1 MTELNKYICAGTV
14 VNQEAFEAAMDG
26 DESKMDPDA
35 LAIEYDKGES
45 DIAADVAE
53 KIAELEGHDYG
64 VALCRA
70 LYDLNEMEG
79 GFCCLTTKT
88 EMDVEGFE
96 PSYNGMLF
104 SSKKAVLNDVDPIVI
119 DMGGIDVTLTWGAEV
134 FASAKGL
141 AASALTMAA
150 AMVIAQH

>member
-79 GFCCLTTKT
+79 GFCCQSTK
-88 EMDVEGFE
+88 VEVDMEGAE

-104 SSKKAVLNDVDPIVI
+104 NSKKAVLNDVDPIVI